1 MLAEGP
7 PSVCTPLATPMS
19 RIKNILFS
27 VTLLLLTTACTV
39 SPKTENIQLNP
50 VTLHLAWKK
59 DTGGAI
65 QQSPLSV
72 KDVVVVMPGESL
84 ISTFD
89 IESGESRW
97 QFDTPA
103 KLWPDSLSTTF
114 DAVMI
119 GGEGGRLVAMSAR
132 SGIGEWE
139 AELNAEMISPPLV
152 DRYLVFAAT
161 TLVDSTEEGYPD
173 QKTEIQAI
181 NASTGEILW
190 RHATANHSQ
199 VTPAR
204 GGDMVYVGGNDG
216 ETTRLYAFSAAE
228 GELRWKYEVVDG
240 AIEAIYANDDAVALL
255 GHQGSLTAIDAH
267 SGSLLWRVEFVANVS
282 WLTGWE
288 NLIIFEDGAALQ
300 AWDIINGELVWEY
313 QSLSKV
319 VDQPII
325 LDSELYLLTQ
335 AGEII
340 TLNPQTGAESWRFS
354 TDSETPVGMVIT
366 QGWLFIADEDGY
378 LYAYTSQ

>member
-1 MLAEGP
+1 
-7 PSVCTPLATPMS
+7 MS

-50 VTLHLAWKK
+50 ETLHLAWKK

-103 KLWPDSLSTTF
+103 KLWPNSLSTTF

-119 GGEGGRLVAMSAR
+119 GGEGGRLAAMSAR

-139 AELNAEMISPPLV
+139 IELKAEVLSPPLV

-161 TLVDSTEEGYPD
+161 SVVDFVED
-173 QKTEIQAI
+173 QVSNQKAELLAI

-190 RHATANHSQ
+190 QHETANHAL
-199 VTPAR
+199 VTPVR
-204 GGDMVYVGGNDG
+204 GGDIVYVGGSQG
-216 ETTRLYAFSAAE
+216 ETIRLYAFSTAE

-240 AIEAIYANDDAVALL
+240 AIDAIYANDDAVALL

-288 NLIIFEDGAALQ
+288 NLIIFEDGAALR
-300 AWDIINGELVWEY
+300 AWDILSGESVWEY

-319 VDQPII
+319 VDQPIL

-340 TLNPQTGAESWRFS
+340 NLNPQTGAESRRFS
-354 TDSETPVGMVIT
+354 TDSETPVGMIIT